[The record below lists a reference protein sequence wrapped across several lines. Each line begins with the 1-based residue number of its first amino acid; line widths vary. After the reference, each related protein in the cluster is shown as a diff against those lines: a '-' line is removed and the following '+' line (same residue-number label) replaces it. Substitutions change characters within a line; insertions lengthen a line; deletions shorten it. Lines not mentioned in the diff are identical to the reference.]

1 MITAIKFWI
10 AKALAEMIVFVAIIG
25 GCFLLYAIIMAWAKW
40 DVYRIRKALK
50 KRGEL

>member
-10 AKALAEMIVFVAIIG
+10 AKALAEMIVFVAVIG
-25 GCFLLYAIIMAWAKW
+25 GLFLFYAIMMTWAKW
-40 DVYRIRKALK
+40 DVYQIRKALK